1 MACGELGR
9 VILLVVKLVEVVK
22 NPEQGNA
29 TTQRHQVA
37 GKTVLDPLLKL
48 LPATLMLA
56 QVT

>member
-1 MACGELGR
+1 MEIGEIGL
-9 VILLVVKLVEVVK
+9 VILDVVSLVEVVHMLG
-22 NPEQGNA
+22 QGSA

-48 LPATLMLA
+48 RPATLMLA